1 MSSLPILRRR
11 RERRLAERQQSDSRL
26 TRGFL
31 GAGLVLAILLA
42 VLIIA
47 GAFAYASLTADLP
60 AVDLLPALLEPP
72 DGSMLQ
78 PTRIYDRSGEHLLAV
93 LAPHDVPRNYIP
105 LTSTTSERIPDVL
118 VNATLA

>member
-11 RERRLAERQQSDSRL
+11 RERRLTERQRSEVRL

-42 VLIIA
+42 ALIVG

-60 AVDLLPALLEPP
+60 SIDLLPALLEPP
-72 DGSMLQ
+72 DGSLLQ

-93 LAPHDVPRNYIP
+93 LAPKDAP
-105 LTSTTSERIPDVL
+105 
-118 VNATLA
+118 